1 MGLFKKKASKAS
13 IGSEAKSFRKGSTT
27 SVGSS
32 VKSPTSLTSKY
43 NGSYAA
49 MPTII
54 STKLPPAPDP
64 AMDPAAYLRSI
75 YAVRERNKFVIEAA
89 LQNKLTNFNVDLDKL
104 QDVVDYVAMIIKVC
118 SHPLSFPLE

>member
-54 STKLPPAPDP
+54 STQLPPAPDP

-75 YAVRERNKFVIEAA
+75 YAVRERNKFVIENA
-89 LQNKLTNFNVDLDKL
+89 LQNKLTNFNVDLEKL

-118 SHPLSFPLE
+118 LLLFFLP